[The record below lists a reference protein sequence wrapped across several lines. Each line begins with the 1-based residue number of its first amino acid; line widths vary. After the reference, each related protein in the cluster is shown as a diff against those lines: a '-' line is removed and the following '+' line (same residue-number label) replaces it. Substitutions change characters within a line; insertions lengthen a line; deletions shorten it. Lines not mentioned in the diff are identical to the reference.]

1 MMLPQ
6 KAAFTY
12 LSLNRPRPSIPDSKK
27 RKVELFGEDDDESSS
42 VWKECGRNVE
52 GIIQISRDLRLPLK
66 PQQHNFLS
74 IILL

>member
-42 VWKECGRNVE
+42 VWKECGRNY
-52 GIIQISRDLRLPLK
+52 PNK
-66 PQQHNFLS
+66 
-74 IILL
+74 